1 MYSPKIDEELIP
13 RLYRLRKLKKIPM
26 TRLVNGILENA
37 LLELEKEEEQ
47 KGNILAASRDIQCA
61 NAR

>member
-37 LLELEKEEEQ
+37 LLELEKEEPETV
-47 KGNILAASRDIQCA
+47 NTFANSRDNQSA
-61 NAR
+61 NGR

>member
-26 TRLVNGILENA
+26 TRLVNGILEHA
-37 LLELEKEEEQ
+37 LLEFEKAEQ
-47 KGNILAASRDIQCA
+47 GKEKILADSRGHPVCE
-61 NAR
+61 R